1 MNLTHVAF
9 TLVMLLYNVQTQLG
23 KEKLFLHCMNE
34 ITKKPDKATS
44 FQPKFNT
51 KLEKDKHTS
60 ARMGHSLCY
69 YLPKWSLWGEIMVY
83 LKLNEVTFPWNVSLT
98 RKLLC
103 LKKSSDSVTLC
114 RKMSLPH
121 KWPVFVLRSFKRK
134 ENLAPTSLFLKTSI
148 SEAPRS
154 LGHCFP
160 HFIDFLSW
168 HTLSLT
174 ALIIT
179 YIRMIFKFAL
189 HFQPFQIMSPFASP
203 QIWLMS
209 CLGWATI
216 LSDWIWMRWRLCS
229 LVVNKL

>member
-1 MNLTHVAF
+1 MNNSLWISLLMNLTHVAF

-103 LKKSSDSVTLC
+103 VKKKIKWFSDSLQENESSSQMTCICLEVIQEE
-114 RKMSLPH
+114 RKSCPH
-121 KWPVFVLRSFKRK
+121 PLIF
-134 ENLAPTSLFLKTSI
+134 ENLHV
-148 SEAPRS
+148 RS
-154 LGHCFP
+154 
-160 HFIDFLSW
+160 
-168 HTLSLT
+168 TT
-174 ALIIT
+174 
-179 YIRMIFKFAL
+179 
-189 HFQPFQIMSPFASP
+189 
-203 QIWLMS
+203 
-209 CLGWATI
+209 
-216 LSDWIWMRWRLCS
+216 
-229 LVVNKL
+229 

>member
-103 LKKSSDSVTLC
+103 VKKSSDSVTLC

-121 KWPVFVLRSFKRK
+121 KWLVFVLRSFKRK

-174 ALIIT
+174 ALMIT
-179 YIRMIFKFAL
+179 IYRWYSNL
-189 HFQPFQIMSPFASP
+189 HFISSPFRWCHPSP
-203 QIWLMS
+203 RPKFGS
-209 CLGWATI
+209 CLVLDEPQFCLIEYGWDGGFA
-216 LSDWIWMRWRLCS
+216 
-229 LVVNKL
+229 V